1 MLSRRLV
8 PAAIGTATFAALAH
22 VVLVGI
28 AARTIG
34 LELAAIAAFTFVVS
48 VVLALAGG
56 SVLLALVAALRLNG
70 LASLLLFVSTVQC
83 IAIWLQFYLFEFE
96 NGWADISWRYGLI
109 SVPASLIAW
118 HLSVHQVN
126 KHTRAYDIYRAGK
139 REPQD

>member
-1 MLSRRLV
+1 MLLCRLV

-22 VVLVGI
+22 AMLVGI

-109 SVPASLIAW
+109 SAPASLIAW
-118 HLSVHQVN
+118 HLSVHHVN
-126 KHTRAYDIYRAGK
+126 KHTRAYDIHRAGE